1 MKLNRLNLC
10 RLQAATRNMNIQSLT
25 TFTVATVVGLAIA
38 VMMSP
43 ANSEIIKPSY
53 AQPTF
58 DTPSTTGGGPDST
71 SPTGSS
77 DEGENFQQFMEC
89 LFGGEVSEEDITN
102 ALDASSDSTPTEQ
115 EIRDCFAPLY
125 NTGTATD
132 ATTPTAS
139 GSTDDTGDE
148 SSDDVDSSPESDPSN
163 D

>member
-1 MKLNRLNLC
+1 M
-10 RLQAATRNMNIQSLT
+10 AANRNMNIQSLK
-25 TFTVATVVGLAIA
+25 TFTIATVVALAIS
-38 VMMSP
+38 VMFSP

-58 DTPSTTGGGPDST
+58 DTPSTPGGGPEST
-71 SPTGSS
+71 SPSGSS

-132 ATTPTAS
+132 ATTSTPSDSTA
-139 GSTDDTGDE
+139 DTGDE
-148 SSDDVDSSPESDPSN
+148 TSDDEDSSGESDPSN
-163 D
+163 N

>member
-1 MKLNRLNLC
+1 
-10 RLQAATRNMNIQSLT
+10 MNIQSLT
-25 TFTVATVVGLAIA
+25 TFTVATVVALGIA

-43 ANSEIIKPSY
+43 ADSEIIKTSY

-58 DTPSTTGGGPDST
+58 DTPSTTGGVPDST

-102 ALDASSDSTPTEQ
+102 ALDGSSDSTPTEQ

-125 NTGTATD
+125 NTGTASD
-132 ATTPTAS
+132 TTTSTPS
-139 GSTDDTGDE
+139 SSTDDTGDE
-148 SSDDVDSSPESDPSN
+148 TSDDEVDSTDESDPSN
-163 D
+163 N

>member
-1 MKLNRLNLC
+1 
-10 RLQAATRNMNIQSLT
+10 MNIQSLT
-25 TFTVATVVGLAIA
+25 TFTVATVVCLAIA

-43 ANSEIIKPSY
+43 EIIKPSY

-58 DTPSTTGGGPDST
+58 DTPSTTGGVPDST

-102 ALDASSDSTPTEQ
+102 ALDGSSDSTPTEQ

-125 NTGTATD
+125 NTDTATD
-132 ATTPTAS
+132 TTTSTPS

-148 SSDDVDSSPESDPSN
+148 TSDDEVDSSDESDPSN
-163 D
+163 N

>member
-1 MKLNRLNLC
+1 
-10 RLQAATRNMNIQSLT
+10 MNIQSLT
-25 TFTVATVVGLAIA
+25 TFTVATVVALAIA

-43 ANSEIIKPSY
+43 ADSEIIKPSY

-58 DTPSTTGGGPDST
+58 DTPSTTGGVPDST

-102 ALDASSDSTPTEQ
+102 ALDGDSTPTEQ

-125 NTGTATD
+125 NTDTATD
-132 ATTPTAS
+132 TTTSTPS

-148 SSDDVDSSPESDPSN
+148 TSDDEVDSSDESDPSN
-163 D
+163 N

>member
-1 MKLNRLNLC
+1 
-10 RLQAATRNMNIQSLT
+10 MNIQSWT
-25 TFTVATVVGLAIA
+25 TFTVATVLALAIA
-38 VMMSP
+38 GMMLP
-43 ANSEIIKPSY
+43 ANSEIIKPTY

-58 DTPSTTGGGPDST
+58 DTPSTTGGGLDST

-102 ALDASSDSTPTEQ
+102 ALDGSSDSTPTEQ

-132 ATTPTAS
+132 ATTPTDG

-148 SSDDVDSSPESDPSN
+148 SSDDEVDSSTESEPSN